1 MGNFLDKLESDIQ
14 ENNDKLINL
23 SEQRVKIFL
32 FNKLIDK
39 KIDLAT
45 KKFIS
50 HDDSIRIE
58 MIDDFIKE
66 LGVINYDKII

>member
-14 ENNDKLINL
+14 ENNDNLINL

-58 MIDDFIKE
+58 MIDEFIKE

>member
-58 MIDDFIKE
+58 MIDEFIKE